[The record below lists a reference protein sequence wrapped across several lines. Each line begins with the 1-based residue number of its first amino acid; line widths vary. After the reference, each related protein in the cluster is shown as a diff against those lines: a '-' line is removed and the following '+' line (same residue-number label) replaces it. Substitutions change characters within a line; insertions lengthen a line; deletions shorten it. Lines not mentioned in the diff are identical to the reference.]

1 MNRSIQIIESPSQL
15 TDATKDDFYQ
25 SVQSKAKTT
34 AGWIVVDL
42 SNVDFIDSQGLGVLF
57 AAHKVATLC
66 HKELVLIAP
75 QTSIYRDLKLTGI
88 NKIIK
93 IYDSFA
99 EVIQDV
105 TSHSQLH
112 FSDCEQKFLA
122 FSKML

>member
-1 MNRSIQIIESPSQL
+1 MNRSIQIIESPSRL
-15 TDATKDDFYQ
+15 TDATKDSFYQ

-34 AGWIVVDL
+34 AGWIVVNL

-57 AAHKVATLC
+57 AAHKVAVLC
-66 HKELVLIAP
+66 HKELVLVSP
-75 QTSIYRDLKLTGI
+75 QSFLYRELNLTGI

-93 IYDSFA
+93 IYDSFT

-105 TSHSQLH
+105 TSRSRLH
-112 FSDCEQKFLA
+112 FSDYGQKLPV